1 MSSYLEEEEEDRF
14 SDSSSAKL
22 WIFERV
28 FDICLS
34 QEDISSAGSPQHL
47 LEGRKSFTEDDS
59 GDKAKMNASV
69 GGKDGLFGNELLIL
83 SVVTLYVDL
92 QKSECRKS

>member
-14 SDSSSAKL
+14 SDSCSAKL

-28 FDICLS
+28 FNIGLS
-34 QEDISSAGSPQHL
+34 QEDVSSAGSPQHL
-47 LEGRKSFTEDDS
+47 LEGRKSFTKDDA

-83 SVVTLYVDL
+83 SVVTLCVDL
-92 QKSECRKS
+92 QKSESRES